1 MQSTILSFYIRS
13 AFVQKK
19 IQISMS
25 IRMAMDP
32 NLTKRAQ
39 MITGEDFNNLINV
52 QRANIERL
60 KRGERSEKIINSK
73 EAGQF

>member
-1 MQSTILSFYIRS
+1 
-13 AFVQKK
+13 
-19 IQISMS
+19 
-25 IRMAMDP
+25 MAMDP